1 MKGEALRE
9 QTYSGPSCPPF
20 LLRPQGPLLTGT
32 KPEDVVA
39 HIESRFPV
47 LGYPGAVQ
55 LLKYRK
61 NQVTAPKINWLMSVC
76 TMFSKKKKKKKKNK
90 NV

>member
-9 QTYSGPSCPPF
+9 RTYSGPSCPPF

-39 HIESRFPV
+39 HIESRSPV

-55 LLKYRK
+55 LLKDR
-61 NQVTAPKINWLMSVC
+61 NNVTVPKINWLMSVC
-76 TMFSKKKKKKKKNK
+76 TMFSKKTW
-90 NV
+90 VV

>member
-9 QTYSGPSCPPF
+9 WTYSGPSCPPF

-39 HIESRFPV
+39 HIESRSPV

-55 LLKYRK
+55 LLKDR
-61 NQVTAPKINWLMSVC
+61 NNNVTVPKINWLMSVC
-76 TMFSKKKKKKKKNK
+76 TMFSKKTW
-90 NV
+90 VV